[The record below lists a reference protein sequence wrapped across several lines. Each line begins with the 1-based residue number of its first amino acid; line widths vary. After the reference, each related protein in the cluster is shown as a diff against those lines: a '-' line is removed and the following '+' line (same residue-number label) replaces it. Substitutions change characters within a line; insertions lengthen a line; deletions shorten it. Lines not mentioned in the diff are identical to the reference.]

1 MRMRQH
7 IAFQRIESAVIF
19 IASTYIYFDSGFSV
33 VAYVLLLF
41 AFDVSMVGYLKNA
54 KVGAFVYNLAH
65 SDAAD
70 YTGALY
76 AHARSRQF
84 LAWNPFAARRVAAA
98 ACMDCT
104 GMVADDPALRILC

>member
-1 MRMRQH
+1 MRQH

-65 SDAAD
+65 SLTLPLMVLVA
-70 YTGALY
+70 
-76 AHARSRQF
+76 S
-84 LAWNPFAARRVAAA
+84 WVAAA

>member
-65 SDAAD
+65 SLTLPLMVLVASWVAASDAAM
-70 YTGALY
+70 
-76 AHARSRQF
+76 
-84 LAWNPFAARRVAAA
+84 AAS
-98 ACMDCT
+98 
-104 GMVADDPALRILC
+104 PK

>member
-41 AFDVSMVGYLKNA
+41 AFDVSTRMPAIQHESHQRELAQARKPPVRRYGESALKSLDTLN
-54 KVGAFVYNLAH
+54 F
-65 SDAAD
+65 
-70 YTGALY
+70 
-76 AHARSRQF
+76 F
-84 LAWNPFAARRVAAA
+84 
-98 ACMDCT
+98 
-104 GMVADDPALRILC
+104 